1 MALGCM
7 ERDSATGARE
17 LDRAMAFRVNVP
29 AHVEAP
35 PAPVRTAGFDCTRNH
50 VKVMTGE
57 TIIKTSA
64 LTASA

>member
-1 MALGCM
+1 
-7 ERDSATGARE
+7 
-17 LDRAMAFRVNVP
+17 MAFRVDVP
-29 AHVEAP
+29 AHVKAP
-35 PAPVRTAGFDCTRNH
+35 PAPVRTAGFDCARNH